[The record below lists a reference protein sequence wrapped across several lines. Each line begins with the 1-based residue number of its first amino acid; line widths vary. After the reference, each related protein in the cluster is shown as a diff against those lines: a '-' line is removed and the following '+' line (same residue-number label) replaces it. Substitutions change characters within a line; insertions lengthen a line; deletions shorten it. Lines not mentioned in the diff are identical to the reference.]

1 MYSVFQNIIQGP
13 YTCERCGICFE
24 LANTMACHNAFVCT
38 PPPKRQKSPP
48 PISIP
53 TKQKRTC
60 NSNESID
67 DITEFAFPPT
77 ASAAHSESLLSPQ
90 SDSKLAPDGGT
101 WEDSG
106 EPASAASQPEALT
119 LILGLY
125 KSANP
130 VVDSVLRSVA
140 GQCPQAPASNSLAA
154 SIAAPA
160 TAPPGAH
167 IRNWCARCGAVFR
180 MTGDLVHHIRGHHR
194 QDALDATA
202 ALSTEDDS
210 PPSPK
215 QMSKRE
221 QMHPLLGNSPREET
235 SRLLLRCNICGERFR
250 ERHHLSRHL
259 SSH

>member
-1 MYSVFQNIIQGP
+1 
-13 YTCERCGICFE
+13 
-24 LANTMACHNAFVCT
+24 MACHNAFVCT
-38 PPPKRQKSPP
+38 PPPKRQKSPLP
-48 PISIP
+48 LSIP
-53 TKQKRTC
+53 AKHKRTC
-60 NSNESID
+60 NSNGSID
-67 DITEFAFPPT
+67 ESAEFALPAT
-77 ASAAHSESLLSPQ
+77 ASAVHSESLLSPQ
-90 SDSKLAPDGGT
+90 SDSKLATVGGT
-101 WEDSG
+101 WEGSA
-106 EPASAASQPEALT
+106 EPASATSQPEALT

-130 VVDSVLRSVA
+130 VVDAVLRSVA

-154 SIAAPA
+154 SIAVPA
-160 TAPPGAH
+160 MAPGAH
-167 IRNWCARCGAVFR
+167 IQNWCARCGAVFR

-194 QDALDATA
+194 QDALDAAA
-202 ALSTEDDS
+202 ALSAEEDS

-221 QMHPLLGNSPREET
+221 QMQPLLGNVPREET